1 MSYMLLHNISLS
13 SIISQIDKQNDGY
26 IKVKNLKDF
35 LLKIT
40 QSIYLAN
47 EKEIDTILKNMVVG
61 KNVEYDTFC

>member
-40 QSIYLAN
+40 QSIYLVN

>member
-13 SIISQIDKQNDGY
+13 SIISQIDKLNDGY

-47 EKEIDTILKNMVVG
+47 
-61 KNVEYDTFC
+61 